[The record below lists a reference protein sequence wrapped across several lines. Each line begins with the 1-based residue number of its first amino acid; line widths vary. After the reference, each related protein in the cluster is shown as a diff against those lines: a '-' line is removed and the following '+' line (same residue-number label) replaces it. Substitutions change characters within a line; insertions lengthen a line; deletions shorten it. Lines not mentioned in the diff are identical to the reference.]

1 MSEVTVLALL
11 ALLVVSSGDSRNS
24 QEGVVGVSVP
34 DQQLLVRRDRLR
46 RKLTS
51 VTARDPC
58 SLIVSQQRA
67 THTVLVD

>member
-11 ALLVVSSGDSRNS
+11 ALLLVSSGDSRNS

-51 VTARDPC
+51 VTAIETPC

-67 THTVLVD
+67 THTVLC